1 MLEHVL
7 FRLLP
12 DARAEWFYEGRL
24 TQGDLADLTALVKQG
39 RNKRL
44 VLAYP
49 GEHVHCLSLQAPKR
63 RRNTWLQALPYAL
76 EDQLAQD
83 VDSLHIATAKFSS
96 TQILPVAV
104 VQRADLRTIIDN
116 LAEHGLYPPLMI
128 PDYLLLP
135 LQPGQWT
142 IHLDEHYARV
152 RCSTAMGFACEI
164 DNLPLWFNKALAE
177 TPLATRPNGLQVFG
191 ETLAWPDLAG
201 LSITPEP
208 YQPLLALAMLDSEL
222 NLRQGEFAVRTA
234 TTRHWQYWRPV
245 AILAG
250 LGLLTAGAM
259 QTWEL
264 YRLQGERDR
273 LQTTIEQ
280 TFRQLMP
287 TARLVNP
294 RAQLETLL
302 HQAQSTRN
310 DNEFMRLLGI
320 AAAALQDYP
329 ALQLRRLSF
338 RQNRLE
344 LDLRGGDLGQLDTL
358 KTHFRQ
364 RQDIAAEI
372 NASVRDG
379 QVLSRLSLRFAARGA

>member
-1 MLEHVL
+1 M
-7 FRLLP
+7 
-12 DARAEWFYEGRL
+12 
-24 TQGDLADLTALVKQG
+24 
-39 RNKRL
+39 
-44 VLAYP
+44 
-49 GEHVHCLSLQAPKR
+49 QA
-63 RRNTWLQALPYAL
+63 
-76 EDQLAQD
+76 
-83 VDSLHIATAKFSS
+83 
-96 TQILPVAV
+96 
-104 VQRADLRTIIDN
+104 
-116 LAEHGLYPPLMI
+116 
-128 PDYLLLP
+128 
-135 LQPGQWT
+135 
-142 IHLDEHYARV
+142 
-152 RCSTAMGFACEI
+152 
-164 DNLPLWFNKALAE
+164 
-177 TPLATRPNGLQVFG
+177 
-191 ETLAWPDLAG
+191 
-201 LSITPEP
+201 
-208 YQPLLALAMLDSEL
+208 
-222 NLRQGEFAVRTA
+222 
-234 TTRHWQYWRPV
+234 
-245 AILAG
+245 
-250 LGLLTAGAM
+250 
-259 QTWEL
+259 WEL

-302 HQAQSTRN
+302 RQAQSTRN